1 VIGAGPE
8 ALLGVPPAVFV
19 VLAALAVPWCSRRT
33 GHAVG
38 IAVLAAVAA
47 WTLAVPDGTGPTASF
62 LGFDLLVVAVD
73 DASRLVGVVLAGFGA
88 AAVGYAFVVGTD
100 ESHLTIAIA
109 YVAASLWTV
118 FVGDWLSLALGWE
131 LMAIASTLLVWYRG
145 GEAVR
150 AGYRYALVH
159 AVGGGLLLVGV
170 ALHWATV
177 DGGASALQYDGTG
190 IAAGL
195 PALALG
201 LAVGVNAGLIGVHIW
216 LPGTYAAPHV
226 ATSVILSAYTTKVAV
241 YAAYRAFPEG
251 NLVLAYVGG
260 VMTIY
265 GAGYAL
271 VQKDMRKLLAYH
283 IQAQVGYML
292 AGIGI
297 GSALGVAGGFGH
309 LFNNVLY
316 KGLLFM
322 VAGFIVVR
330 TGKNELDE
338 FGALGRSTPLLF
350 VTFLVA
356 ALSITGVPG
365 FSGFVTKGMVLDA
378 AVEVD
383 ATLLE
388 ALLLAGAVGTFV
400 SFMKFG
406 YYAFLDG
413 ERAVVPDLSARD
425 AAVALPIAGACVL
438 FGLYYPALFAILP
451 GSEAWSTDPYS
462 STHLYKA
469 LVLAGGS
476 LAAFLVAKPLF
487 GRVAGGVDV
496 DAVRDPLVFR
506 GTRALSA
513 ALSTLFARV
522 DTVVAGV
529 GWLLVGAARNPRA
542 TIAATFPGSIEE
554 RYRRRVERI
563 PGAAGLKTSIG
574 TAAALVFAAI
584 GVALLVLF
592 V

>member
-8 ALLGVPPAVFV
+8 SLLAVPPIVLV
-19 VLAALAVPWCSRRT
+19 VLAALVVPWCTRRT
-33 GHAVG
+33 GHAIG
-38 IAVLAAVAA
+38 AVALAAVAVWA
-47 WTLAVPDGTGPTASF
+47 LVVPDGTGPTASF
-62 LGFDLLVVAVD
+62 LGTDLVLVAVD
-73 DASRLVGVVLAGFGA
+73 DASRLVGLALAGFGA
-88 AAVGYAFVVGTD
+88 FAVGYAFVVGTD
-100 ESHLTIAIA
+100 RGHLTIALA
-109 YVAASLWTV
+109 YVGASLWSV

-131 LMAIASTLLVWYRG
+131 LMAIASTLLVWYHG
-145 GEAVR
+145 GDAVR

-170 ALHWATV
+170 ALHWAAV
-177 DGGASALQYDGTG
+177 GGGADTLQYDGTG

-195 PALALG
+195 PALAVG

-216 LPGTYAAPHV
+216 LPRTYAAPHV

-265 GAGYAL
+265 GAVYAL
-271 VQKDMRKLLAYH
+271 AQKDMRKLLAYH

-322 VAGFIVVR
+322 IAGFVVVR
-330 TGKNELDE
+330 TGKNKLDE
-338 FGALGRSTPLLF
+338 FGALGRATPLLF

-378 AVEVD
+378 AVEID

-413 ERAVVPDLSARD
+413 ERAAAPDLSVRD

-438 FGLYYPALFAILP
+438 FGVYYPALFALLP
-451 GSEAWSTDPYS
+451 ATEAWSTEPYS
-462 STHLYKA
+462 PTHLSKA

-487 GRVAGGVDV
+487 GRVAGGRDV
-496 DAVRDPLVFR
+496 DAVRDPFVFR
-506 GTRALSA
+506 GTELVTSGLAR
-513 ALSTLFARV
+513 LFGRV
-522 DTVVAGV
+522 DGWIAGA

-542 TIAATFPGSIEE
+542 TIAAALPDSVEA
-554 RYRRRVERI
+554 RYHRRADRL

-574 TAAALVFAAI
+574 TAAALVFVAL
-584 GVALLVLF
+584 GVALLVLL